1 MSCKLQVSSLQRKK
15 WGRITT
21 RPLTLICV
29 IKYCVRREKMEKLWG
44 GRFKKNIN
52 KEMEEFTSSLS
63 FDKKLAKY
71 DLLGSNAHA
80 QMLGKCKIITKE
92 EKDKIVKGLQE
103 ILKEVQEGKLE
114 IINREAEDIHSWVEN
129 KLKEKI
135 GTVAGKLHIARSRND
150 QIALDERMYLKEEVL
165 KVQDLL
171 KDLQKSLL
179 SLAQKNLGIIMP
191 GYTHLQHAQPL
202 LFSHHL
208 LAYFF
213 MFERDKGRMQ
223 DLYKRIDVL
232 PLGSAALAGTS
243 FPIDRE
249 FVAKQLGF
257 SEISDN
263 SLDAVSD
270 RDFIL
275 EFLSASAI
283 LMMHLSRLGEELVL
297 WSSQEFNF
305 IELDDSFCTG
315 SSIMPQKKNPDAA
328 ELIRGK
334 TGRVYGNLMNLLTTM
349 KALPLAYNHD
359 MQEDKEPLFDTVS
372 TLESSLFLMSKM
384 IETMQ
389 VNKKKMEASTKGDFS
404 TATELAD
411 YLVKKGLSFREAHK
425 LVGGMVIYC
434 LENKKNLEDLTFS
447 ELKSFHKNFNEK
459 TLQKLKP
466 QSAVEAKNSYGG
478 TSLKRVEE
486 SIQKA
491 KQILEQ
497 E

>member
-1 MSCKLQVSSLQRKK
+1 
-15 WGRITT
+15 
-21 RPLTLICV
+21 
-29 IKYCVRREKMEKLWG
+29 MEKLWG
-44 GRFKKNIN
+44 GRFKKSIN
-52 KEMEEFTSSLS
+52 KEMEEFVFSLS
-63 FDKKLAKY
+63 FDKKLIKY
-71 DLLGSNAHA
+71 DLLGSIAHA
-80 QMLGKCKIITKE
+80 QMLGRCKIIINE
-92 EKDKIVKGLQE
+92 EKDKILNGLRQ
-103 ILKEVQEGKLE
+103 ILKEVQEGKLKVVAG
-114 IINREAEDIHSWVEN
+114 EAEDIHSWVEN

-135 GTVAGKLHIARSRND
+135 GTVAGKLHTARSRND

-165 KVQDLL
+165 KIQDLL

-179 SLAQKNLGIIMP
+179 SSAQKNLGIIMP
-191 GYTHLQHAQPL
+191 GYTHLRHAQPL
-202 LFSHHL
+202 LFSHYL
-208 LAYFF
+208 MAYFY

-257 SEISDN
+257 SKVSEN

-334 TGRVYGNLMNLLTTM
+334 TGRVYGNLMNLLTTI

-372 TLESSLFLMSKM
+372 TLESSLLLMSKM
-384 IETMQ
+384 IETMH
-389 VNKKKMEASTKGDFS
+389 VDKEKMEEGTKGDFS

-425 LVGGMVIYC
+425 LIGKIVLYC
-434 LENKKNLEDLTFS
+434 LENKKNLEDLTLT
-447 ELKSFHKNFNEK
+447 ELKLFNKSFDKK
-459 TLQKLKP
+459 TLEILKP
-466 QSAVEAKNSYGG
+466 QSAIKAKDSYGG
-478 TSLKRVEE
+478 TSLKRVKG

-491 KQILEQ
+491 KKILKQ
-497 E
+497 EY

>member
-1 MSCKLQVSSLQRKK
+1 VGVK
-15 WGRITT
+15 
-21 RPLTLICV
+21 
-29 IKYCVRREKMEKLWG
+29 KMEKLWG
-44 GRFKKNIN
+44 GRFKKSIN
-52 KEMEEFTSSLS
+52 KEMEEFISSLS
-63 FDKKLAKY
+63 FDKKLIKH
-71 DLLGSNAHA
+71 DLLGSIAHA
-80 QMLGKCKIITKE
+80 QMLGKCNIITKE
-92 EKDKIVKGLQE
+92 EKNKIVKGLRQ
-103 ILKEVQEGKLE
+103 ILKEVQESKLE
-114 IINREAEDIHSWVEN
+114 IAVGEAEDIHSWVEN

-135 GTVAGKLHIARSRND
+135 GDVAGKLHIARSRND

-165 KVQDLL
+165 KTQGLL

-179 SLAQKNLGIIMP
+179 SSAQKHLGIIMP

-208 LAYFF
+208 MAYFY

-249 FVAKQLGF
+249 YVASQLGF
-257 SEISDN
+257 SKVSEN

-334 TGRVYGNLMNLLTTM
+334 TGRVYGNLINLLTTM

-372 TLESSLFLMSKM
+372 TLEKSLFLMSKM

-411 YLVKKGLSFREAHK
+411 YLVKKGLTFREAHK
-425 LVGGMVIYC
+425 LVGSIVIYC
-434 LENKKNLEDLTFS
+434 LENKKNLEDLTLA
-447 ELKSFHKNFNEK
+447 ELNSFHKNFDKNALK
-459 TLQKLKP
+459 ILKP
-466 QSAVEAKNSYGG
+466 QFAVEAKNSYGG
-478 TSLKRVEE
+478 TCLKRVEE

-491 KQILEQ
+491 KQILK
-497 E
+497 

>member
-1 MSCKLQVSSLQRKK
+1 
-15 WGRITT
+15 
-21 RPLTLICV
+21 
-29 IKYCVRREKMEKLWG
+29 
-44 GRFKKNIN
+44 
-52 KEMEEFTSSLS
+52 
-63 FDKKLAKY
+63 
-71 DLLGSNAHA
+71 
-80 QMLGKCKIITKE
+80 
-92 EKDKIVKGLQE
+92 
-103 ILKEVQEGKLE
+103 
-114 IINREAEDIHSWVEN
+114 
-129 KLKEKI
+129 
-135 GTVAGKLHIARSRND
+135 
-150 QIALDERMYLKEEVL
+150 
-165 KVQDLL
+165 
-171 KDLQKSLL
+171 
-179 SLAQKNLGIIMP
+179 MP
-191 GYTHLQHAQPL
+191 GYTHLQHAQPI

-208 LAYFF
+208 VAYFYV
-213 MFERDKGRMQ
+213 FERDKGRMQ

-249 FVAKQLGF
+249 FVASQLGF
-257 SEISDN
+257 SGISEN

-283 LMMHLSRLGEELVL
+283 LMMHLSRLSEEIIL
-297 WSSQEFNF
+297 WSSKEFNF

-334 TGRVYGNLMNLLTTM
+334 TGRIYGNLINLLTMM

-372 TLESSLFLMSKM
+372 TLETSLFLMSKM
-384 IETMQ
+384 IETMKI
-389 VNKKKMEASTKGDFS
+389 NKEKMEKSTKGDFS
-404 TATELAD
+404 TTTELAD

-434 LENKKNLEDLTFS
+434 LENKKILEDLTLS

-459 TLQKLKP
+459 ALEILKP

-478 TSLKRVEE
+478 TSLKRVKE

-491 KQILEQ
+491 KKILE
-497 E
+497 EK

>member
-1 MSCKLQVSSLQRKK
+1 
-15 WGRITT
+15 
-21 RPLTLICV
+21 
-29 IKYCVRREKMEKLWG
+29 MEKLWG

-52 KEMEEFTSSLS
+52 KEMEEFISSLS
-63 FDKKLAKY
+63 FDKKLIKH
-71 DLLGSNAHA
+71 DLLGSIAHA

-92 EKDKIVKGLQE
+92 ERNKIVEGLKQ
-103 ILKEVQEGKLE
+103 ILKEVQEGKIK
-114 IINREAEDIHSWVEN
+114 IITREAEDIHSWVEN

-135 GTVAGKLHIARSRND
+135 WTVAGKLHIARSRND

-165 KVQDLL
+165 KTQDLL

-179 SLAQKNLGIIMP
+179 SSAQKHLGIIMP

-208 LAYFF
+208 MAYFF

-243 FPIDRE
+243 FPIDKE
-249 FVAKQLGF
+249 FVAKQLSF
-257 SEISDN
+257 SKVSEN

-297 WSSQEFNF
+297 WSSQEFSF

-334 TGRVYGNLMNLLTTM
+334 TGRVYGNLINLLTTM

-359 MQEDKEPLFDTVS
+359 LQEDKEPLFDTVS

-411 YLVKKGLSFREAHK
+411 YLVKKDLSFREAHK
-425 LVGGMVIYC
+425 LVGKIVLYC
-434 LENKKNLEDLTFS
+434 LENKKYLEDITIS
-447 ELKSFHKNFNEK
+447 ELKSFHKSFDKK
-459 TLQKLKP
+459 TLEILKP
-466 QSAVEAKNSYGG
+466 QFAVEAKDSYGG
-478 TSLKRVEE
+478 TSLSRVSE

-491 KQILEQ
+491 KKILKQ

>member
-1 MSCKLQVSSLQRKK
+1 MGVKN
-15 WGRITT
+15 
-21 RPLTLICV
+21 
-29 IKYCVRREKMEKLWG
+29 MEKLWG
-44 GRFKKNIN
+44 GRFKKTIN
-52 KEMEEFTSSLS
+52 KEMEEFISSLS
-63 FDKKLAKY
+63 FDKKLVKY
-71 DLLGSNAHA
+71 DLLGSIAHA
-80 QMLGKCKIITKE
+80 QMLGKCKIIAKE
-92 EKDKIVKGLQE
+92 ETDKIVEGLKQ
-103 ILKEVQEGKLE
+103 ILKEVQEDKVE
-114 IINREAEDIHSWVEN
+114 IVTGEAEDIHSWVEN

-135 GTVAGKLHIARSRND
+135 GAVAGKLHIARSRND
-150 QIALDERMYLKEEVL
+150 QIALDERMYLKEEVI
-165 KVQDLL
+165 KIQFLL
-171 KDLQKSLL
+171 KDLQNSLIVN
-179 SLAQKNLGIIMP
+179 AQKNLGVIMP

-208 LAYFF
+208 MAYFY
-213 MFERDKGRMQ
+213 MLERDKGRMQ
-223 DLYKRIDVL
+223 DLYKRVDVL
-232 PLGSAALAGTS
+232 PLGSVALAGTS

-249 FVAKQLGF
+249 YVATQLGF
-257 SEISDN
+257 NRVSEN

-283 LMMHLSRLGEELVL
+283 LMMHLSRLGEEMVL

-334 TGRVYGNLMNLLTTM
+334 TGRIYGNLVNLLTMM
-349 KALPLAYNHD
+349 KGLPLAYNHD

-389 VNKKKMEASTKGDFS
+389 INKEKMEKGTKGDFS

-411 YLVKKGLSFREAHK
+411 YLVKKGLSFRKAHK
-425 LVGGMVIYC
+425 LVGKIVLYC
-434 LENKKNLEDLTFS
+434 LENNNHLENLALS
-447 ELKSFHKNFNEK
+447 ELKAFHKSFDES
-459 TLQKLKP
+459 TLKILTP
-466 QSAVEAKNSYGG
+466 QAAIKAKDSYGG
-478 TSLKRVEE
+478 TSLKRVKE

-491 KQILEQ
+491 KQILE
-497 E
+497 ENINY

>member
-1 MSCKLQVSSLQRKK
+1 
-15 WGRITT
+15 
-21 RPLTLICV
+21 
-29 IKYCVRREKMEKLWG
+29 
-44 GRFKKNIN
+44 
-52 KEMEEFTSSLS
+52 MEEFISSLS
-63 FDKKLAKY
+63 FDKKLVKY
-71 DLLGSNAHA
+71 DLLGSIAHT
-80 QMLGKCKIITKE
+80 QMLGKCKIIINE
-92 EKDKIVKGLQE
+92 EKDKILNGLRQ
-103 ILKEVQEGKLE
+103 ILKEVQEGKLKVVAG
-114 IINREAEDIHSWVEN
+114 EAEDIHSWVEN

-135 GTVAGKLHIARSRND
+135 GTVAGKLHTARSRND
-150 QIALDERMYLKEEVL
+150 QIVLDERMYLKEEVL
-165 KVQDLL
+165 KIQDLL

-179 SLAQKNLGIIMP
+179 SSAQKNLGIIMP

-208 LAYFF
+208 MAYFY

-257 SEISDN
+257 SKVSEN

-334 TGRVYGNLMNLLTTM
+334 TGRVYGNLMNLLTTI

-372 TLESSLFLMSKM
+372 TLESSLLLMSKI
-384 IETMQ
+384 IETMH
-389 VNKKKMEASTKGDFS
+389 VDKEKMEEGTKGDFS

-425 LVGGMVIYC
+425 LIGKIVLYC
-434 LENKKNLEDLTFS
+434 LENKKNLEDLTLT
-447 ELKSFHKNFNEK
+447 ELKLFNRSFDKK
-459 TLQKLKP
+459 TLEILKP
-466 QSAVEAKNSYGG
+466 QSAIKAKDSYGG
-478 TSLKRVEE
+478 TSLKRVKG

-491 KQILEQ
+491 KKILKQ
-497 E
+497 EY

>member
-1 MSCKLQVSSLQRKK
+1 
-15 WGRITT
+15 
-21 RPLTLICV
+21 
-29 IKYCVRREKMEKLWG
+29 MEKLWG

-52 KEMEEFTSSLS
+52 KEMEEFVSSLS
-63 FDKKLAKY
+63 FDKKLVKY
-71 DLLGSNAHA
+71 DLLGSIAHA

-92 EKDKIVKGLQE
+92 EKNKIVEGLKQV
-103 ILKEVQEGKLE
+103 LEVIQEGKVK
-114 IINREAEDIHSWVEN
+114 IVTKEAEDIHSWAEN

-150 QIALDERMYLKEEVL
+150 QIVLDERMYLKEEVL
-165 KVQDLL
+165 KIQDLL

-179 SLAQKNLGIIMP
+179 SSAQKHLGIIMP

-208 LAYFF
+208 MAYFY
-213 MFERDKGRMQ
+213 MFERDKERMQ
-223 DLYKRIDVL
+223 DLYKRLDVL

-249 FVAKQLGF
+249 FVAEQLDF
-257 SEISDN
+257 SKVSEN

-275 EFLSASAI
+275 EFLSVSAI

-297 WSSQEFNF
+297 WSSQEFDF
-305 IELDDSFCTG
+305 IELDDSFCTR

-334 TGRVYGNLMNLLTTM
+334 TGRVYGNLINLLTMM

-372 TLESSLFLMSKM
+372 TLETSLFLMSKM

-434 LENKKNLEDLTFS
+434 LKNKKNLEDLTLS
-447 ELKSFHKNFNEK
+447 EMRSFHKDFNDD
-459 TLQKLKP
+459 TLKILKSV
-466 QSAVEAKNSYGG
+466 SAVEAKDSYGG
-478 TSLKRVEE
+478 TSLKRVRE

-491 KQILEQ
+491 KKILK
-497 E
+497 

>member
-1 MSCKLQVSSLQRKK
+1 
-15 WGRITT
+15 
-21 RPLTLICV
+21 
-29 IKYCVRREKMEKLWG
+29 MEKLWG

-52 KEMEEFTSSLS
+52 KEMEEFISSLS
-63 FDKKLAKY
+63 FDKKLVKY
-71 DLLGSNAHA
+71 DLLGSIAHA

-114 IINREAEDIHSWVEN
+114 IINGETEDIHSWVEN

-165 KVQDLL
+165 KIQDLL
-171 KDLQKSLL
+171 KNLQKSLL
-179 SLAQKNLGIIMP
+179 SSAQKNLGIIMP

-208 LAYFF
+208 MAYFY

-243 FPIDRE
+243 FPINRE
-249 FVAKQLGF
+249 FVASQLGF

-275 EFLSASAI
+275 EFLSDSAI

-334 TGRVYGNLMNLLTTM
+334 TGRVYGNLINLLTMM

-359 MQEDKEPLFDTVS
+359 MQEDKEPLFDSIFTVKKC
-372 TLESSLFLMSKM
+372 LFLMSKM

-389 VNKKKMEASTKGDFS
+389 VDKEKMEKSTKGDFS
-404 TATELAD
+404 TTTELAD
-411 YLVKKGLSFREAHK
+411 YLVKKGLSFRESHK
-425 LVGGMVIYC
+425 LVGKIVLHC
-434 LENKKNLEDLTFS
+434 LEKKKYLEDLTLS
-447 ELKSFHKNFNEK
+447 ELKSFYKDLDVEVLK
-459 TLQKLKP
+459 ILKP
-466 QSAVEAKNSYGG
+466 HSAVESKNSFGG
-478 TSLKRVEE
+478 TSLKRVRE

-491 KQILEQ
+491 KKILEGKQ
-497 E
+497 

>member
-1 MSCKLQVSSLQRKK
+1 
-15 WGRITT
+15 
-21 RPLTLICV
+21 
-29 IKYCVRREKMEKLWG
+29 
-44 GRFKKNIN
+44 
-52 KEMEEFTSSLS
+52 MEEFISSLS
-63 FDKKLAKY
+63 FDKKLVKY
-71 DLLGSNAHA
+71 DLLGSIAHA

-92 EKDKIVKGLQE
+92 ETDKIVEGLKQ
-103 ILKEVQEGKLE
+103 ILKEVQEDKVE
-114 IINREAEDIHSWVEN
+114 IVTGEAEDIHSWVEN

-135 GTVAGKLHIARSRND
+135 GAIAGKLHIARSRND
-150 QIALDERMYLKEEVL
+150 QIALDERMYLKEEVI
-165 KVQDLL
+165 KIQYLL
-171 KDLQKSLL
+171 KDLQKSLIVT
-179 SLAQKNLGIIMP
+179 AQKNLGVIMP

-208 LAYFF
+208 MAYFY

-249 FVAKQLGF
+249 YVATQLGF
-257 SEISDN
+257 GGISEN

-275 EFLSASAI
+275 EFLSVSAI
-283 LMMHLSRLGEELVL
+283 LMMHLSRLGEEMVL
-297 WSSQEFNF
+297 WSSQEFDF

-334 TGRVYGNLMNLLTTM
+334 TGRVYGNLLNLLTMM

-389 VNKKKMEASTKGDFS
+389 INKEKMEKGTKDDFS

-425 LVGGMVIYC
+425 LVGKIVLYC
-434 LENKKNLEDLTFS
+434 LENNNHLENLALS
-447 ELKSFHKNFNEK
+447 ELKAFHKSFDER
-459 TLQKLKP
+459 TLKILKP
-466 QSAVEAKNSYGG
+466 QSAVEAKDSVGG
-478 TSLKRVEE
+478 TSLKSVKE

-491 KQILEQ
+491 KQILE
-497 E
+497 EK

>member
-1 MSCKLQVSSLQRKK
+1 
-15 WGRITT
+15 
-21 RPLTLICV
+21 
-29 IKYCVRREKMEKLWG
+29 MEKLWG

-52 KEMEEFTSSLS
+52 KEMEEFVSSLS
-63 FDKKLAKY
+63 FDKKLVKH
-71 DLLGSNAHA
+71 DLLGSIVHA

-92 EKDKIVKGLQE
+92 ERNKIVEGLKQ
-103 ILKEVQEGKLE
+103 ILKEVQEGKVK
-114 IINREAEDIHSWVEN
+114 IITREAEDIHSWAEN
-129 KLKEKI
+129 RLKEKI
-135 GTVAGKLHIARSRND
+135 GNVAGKLHIARSRND

-165 KVQDLL
+165 KIQDLL
-171 KDLQKSLL
+171 KDLQKSFL
-179 SLAQKNLGIIMP
+179 SSARKHLGIIMP

-202 LFSHHL
+202 LLSHHL
-208 LAYFF
+208 MAYFY
-213 MFERDKGRMQ
+213 MFERDKGRLQ

-257 SEISDN
+257 SKVSEN

-275 EFLSASAI
+275 EFLSDSAI

-297 WSSQEFNF
+297 WSSQEFGF
-305 IELDDSFCTG
+305 IEMDDSFCTG

-334 TGRVYGNLMNLLTTM
+334 TGRVYGNLINLLTTM

-359 MQEDKEPLFDTVS
+359 MQEDKEPLFDTAF
-372 TLESSLFLMSKM
+372 TLERSLFLMSKM
-384 IETMQ
+384 IETIQ
-389 VNKKKMEASTKGDFS
+389 INKEKMEEGTKGDFS

-425 LVGGMVIYC
+425 LVGKIVLHC
-434 LENKKNLEDLTFS
+434 FENKTPLEDLTIG
-447 ELKSFHKNFNEK
+447 ELKLFHKDFNED
-459 TLQKLKP
+459 TLKILKP
-466 QSAVEAKNSYGG
+466 QSAIEAKNSYGG
-478 TSLKRVEE
+478 TSLKRVRE

-491 KQILEQ
+491 KKILKEK
-497 E
+497 

>member
-1 MSCKLQVSSLQRKK
+1 
-15 WGRITT
+15 
-21 RPLTLICV
+21 
-29 IKYCVRREKMEKLWG
+29 
-44 GRFKKNIN
+44 
-52 KEMEEFTSSLS
+52 
-63 FDKKLAKY
+63 
-71 DLLGSNAHA
+71 
-80 QMLGKCKIITKE
+80 
-92 EKDKIVKGLQE
+92 
-103 ILKEVQEGKLE
+103 
-114 IINREAEDIHSWVEN
+114 
-129 KLKEKI
+129 
-135 GTVAGKLHIARSRND
+135 VAGKLHIARSRND

-165 KVQDLL
+165 KTQGLL

-179 SLAQKNLGIIMP
+179 SSVHKNLGIIMP
-191 GYTHLQHAQPL
+191 GYTHLQHAQPI

-208 LAYFF
+208 MAYFF

-257 SEISDN
+257 SNVSKN
-263 SLDAVSD
+263 SLDTVSD

-297 WSSQEFNF
+297 WSSQEFDF

-334 TGRVYGNLMNLLTTM
+334 TGRVYGNLINLLTTM

-389 VNKKKMEASTKGDFS
+389 VNKKKMEKVTKGDFS

-411 YLVKKGLSFREAHK
+411 YLVKKDLSFREAHK
-425 LVGGMVIYC
+425 LIGKIVLYC
-434 LENKKNLEDLTFS
+434 LENKKYLEDLTIS
-447 ELKSFHKNFNEK
+447 ELKSFHKSFDKK
-459 TLQKLKP
+459 TLEVLKP
-466 QSAVEAKNSYGG
+466 KFAVEAEDSYGG
-478 TSLKRVEE
+478 TSLNRVSE

-491 KQILEQ
+491 KKILKQ

>member
-1 MSCKLQVSSLQRKK
+1 M
-15 WGRITT
+15 
-21 RPLTLICV
+21 
-29 IKYCVRREKMEKLWG
+29 MEKLWG

-52 KEMEEFTSSLS
+52 KEMEKFISSLS
-63 FDKKLAKY
+63 FDKKLVKY
-71 DLLGSNAHA
+71 DLLGSIAHA
-80 QMLGKCKIITKE
+80 QMLEKCKIITKE
-92 EKDKIVKGLQE
+92 EKDKIVNGLRQ
-103 ILKEVQEGKLE
+103 ILKEVQEGKLK
-114 IINREAEDIHSWVEN
+114 IVAGGAEDIHSWVEN

-135 GTVAGKLHIARSRND
+135 EAVAGKLHIARSRND

-165 KVQDLL
+165 KIQDLL

-179 SLAQKNLGIIMP
+179 SSAQKHLGIIMP

-208 LAYFF
+208 MAYFY

-249 FVAKQLGF
+249 YVASQLDF
-257 SEISDN
+257 KKISEN

-270 RDFIL
+270 RDFVL

-334 TGRVYGNLMNLLTTM
+334 TGRVYGNLINLLTMM

-372 TLESSLFLMSKM
+372 TLESSLFLMSKI

-389 VNKKKMEASTKGDFS
+389 VNKEKMKECTKDDFS

-425 LVGGMVIYC
+425 LVGKIVLYC
-434 LENKKNLEDLTFS
+434 LENKKYLEDLTIS
-447 ELKSFHKNFNEK
+447 ELKSFHKSFDKK
-459 TLQKLKP
+459 TLEFLKP
-466 QSAVEAKNSYGG
+466 QSAIEAKDSYGG
-478 TSLKRVEE
+478 TSLKRVKE

-491 KQILEQ
+491 KKILEGK
-497 E
+497 

>member
-1 MSCKLQVSSLQRKK
+1 MGKF
-15 WGRITT
+15 I
-21 RPLTLICV
+21 
-29 IKYCVRREKMEKLWG
+29 
-44 GRFKKNIN
+44 
-52 KEMEEFTSSLS
+52 SSLS
-63 FDKKLAKY
+63 FDKKLVKY
-71 DLLGSNAHA
+71 DLLGSIAHS

-92 EKDKIVKGLQE
+92 ERNKIVEGLKQ
-103 ILKEVQEGKLE
+103 ILKEVQEGKIK
-114 IINREAEDIHSWVEN
+114 IITREAEDIHSWVEN

-135 GTVAGKLHIARSRND
+135 GAIAGKLHIARSRND

-165 KVQDLL
+165 KIQGLL
-171 KDLQKSLL
+171 KDLQKSLIAT
-179 SLAQKNLGIIMP
+179 AQKNLGVIMP
-191 GYTHLQHAQPL
+191 GYTHLQHAQPI

-208 LAYFF
+208 MAYFY

-223 DLYKRIDVL
+223 DLYKRVDVL

-249 FVAKQLGF
+249 FVASQLGF
-257 SEISDN
+257 SGISEN

-270 RDFIL
+270 RDFVL

-297 WSSQEFNF
+297 WSSKEFDF

-334 TGRVYGNLMNLLTTM
+334 TGRIYGNLINLLTMM

-372 TLESSLFLMSKM
+372 TLKTSLFLMSKM

-389 VNKKKMEASTKGDFS
+389 VNKEKMEESTKGDFS

-411 YLVKKGLSFREAHK
+411 YLVKKGLTFREAHK
-425 LVGGMVIYC
+425 LVGSIVIYC
-434 LENKKNLEDLTFS
+434 LENKKNLEDLTLT
-447 ELKSFHKNFNEK
+447 ELNFFHKNFNEDV
-459 TLQKLKP
+459 LKILTP
-466 QSAVEAKNSYGG
+466 HFTVEAKDSYGG
-478 TSLKRVEE
+478 TSLKRVKE

-491 KQILEQ
+491 KQILE
-497 E
+497 ENINY

>member
-1 MSCKLQVSSLQRKK
+1 
-15 WGRITT
+15 
-21 RPLTLICV
+21 
-29 IKYCVRREKMEKLWG
+29 MEKLWG
-44 GRFKKNIN
+44 GRFTKKIN
-52 KEMEEFTSSLS
+52 KEMEEFVSSLS

-71 DLLGSNAHA
+71 DLLGSIVHA
-80 QMLGKCKIITKE
+80 QMLGKCNIITNE
-92 EKDKIVKGLQE
+92 ESNKIVEGLKQ
-103 ILKEVQEGKLE
+103 ILKEVQESK
-114 IINREAEDIHSWVEN
+114 IKIDISEAEDIHSWVEN

-135 GTVAGKLHIARSRND
+135 GILAGKLHIARSRND
-150 QIALDERMYLKEEVL
+150 QISLDERMYLKEEVEII
-165 KVQDLL
+165 QDLL

-179 SLAQKNLGIIMP
+179 SSAQKNLGIMMS
-191 GYTHLQHAQPL
+191 GYTHLQHAQPI

-208 LAYFF
+208 LAYFY
-213 MFERDKGRMQ
+213 MLERDKGRMQ
-223 DLYKRIDVL
+223 NLYKRIDIL

-249 FVAKQLGF
+249 FTASQLGF
-257 SEISDN
+257 SGISEN

-275 EFLSASAI
+275 EFLSASTI
-283 LMMHLSRLGEELVL
+283 SMMHLSRLSEEIIL
-297 WSSQEFNF
+297 WSSKEFDF

-334 TGRVYGNLMNLLTTM
+334 TGRIYGNLVNILTMM
-349 KALPLAYNHD
+349 KALPLTYNHD
-359 MQEDKEPLFDTVS
+359 MQEDKEPLFDTVF
-372 TLESSLFLMSKM
+372 TLKTSLLLMSKM

-389 VNKKKMEASTKGDFS
+389 INKEKMETSTKGDFS

-425 LVGGMVIYC
+425 LVGSIVIYC
-434 LENKKNLEDLTFS
+434 LENKKILEDLTLP
-447 ELKSFHKNFNEK
+447 ELQSFHKSFDKNTIEIL
-459 TLQKLKP
+459 TP
-466 QSAVEAKNSYGG
+466 QSAIDVKDSYGG
-478 TSLKRVEE
+478 TSLKRVRE

-491 KQILEQ
+491 KRTLE

>member
-1 MSCKLQVSSLQRKK
+1 
-15 WGRITT
+15 
-21 RPLTLICV
+21 
-29 IKYCVRREKMEKLWG
+29 MEKLWG
-44 GRFKKNIN
+44 GRFKKTIN
-52 KEMEEFTSSLS
+52 KEMEEFISSLS
-63 FDKKLAKY
+63 FDKKLVKY
-71 DLLGSNAHA
+71 DLLGSIAHA
-80 QMLGKCKIITKE
+80 QMLGKCKIIAKE
-92 EKDKIVKGLQE
+92 EKDKIVEGLKQ
-103 ILKEVQEGKLE
+103 ILKEVQEDKVE
-114 IINREAEDIHSWVEN
+114 IVTGETEDIHSWVEN

-135 GTVAGKLHIARSRND
+135 GAIAGKLHIARSRND
-150 QIALDERMYLKEEVL
+150 QIAFDERMYLKEEVL
-165 KVQDLL
+165 KIQGLL
-171 KDLQKSLL
+171 KDLQKSLIAT
-179 SLAQKNLGIIMP
+179 AQKNLGVIMP

-208 LAYFF
+208 MAYFY

-223 DLYKRIDVL
+223 DLYKRVDVL

-249 FVAKQLGF
+249 YVATQLGF
-257 SEISDN
+257 GGISEN

-283 LMMHLSRLGEELVL
+283 LMMHLSRLGEEMVL
-297 WSSQEFNF
+297 WSSQEFDF

-334 TGRVYGNLMNLLTTM
+334 TGRVYGNLINLLTMM

-389 VNKKKMEASTKGDFS
+389 INKEKMEKGSKDDFS

-425 LVGGMVIYC
+425 LVGKIVLYC
-434 LENKKNLEDLTFS
+434 LENNNHLENLTLS
-447 ELKSFHKNFNEK
+447 ELKAFQKDFNEDI
-459 TLQKLKP
+459 LKILKVE
-466 QSAVEAKNSYGG
+466 SAVETKDSYGG

-486 SIQKA
+486 SIKSA
-491 KQILEQ
+491 KEILE
-497 E
+497 EK

>member
-1 MSCKLQVSSLQRKK
+1 MQ
-15 WGRITT
+15 
-21 RPLTLICV
+21 
-29 IKYCVRREKMEKLWG
+29 
-44 GRFKKNIN
+44 
-52 KEMEEFTSSLS
+52 EFVSSLS
-63 FDKKLAKY
+63 FDKKLVEY
-71 DLLGSNAHA
+71 DLLGSIAHA
-80 QMLGKCKIITKE
+80 QMLGKCKIIAKE
-92 EKDKIVKGLQE
+92 EKDKIVEGLEQ
-103 ILKEVQEGKLE
+103 ILKEVQKGEVKIVTG
-114 IINREAEDIHSWVEN
+114 EAEDIHSWVEN

-135 GTVAGKLHIARSRND
+135 GNIAGKLHIARSRND

-165 KVQDLL
+165 KIQDLI
-171 KDLQKSLL
+171 KNLQKSLML
-179 SLAQKNLGIIMP
+179 TAQKNLGIIMP
-191 GYTHLQHAQPL
+191 GYTHLQHAQPI

-208 LAYFF
+208 MAYFY
-213 MFERDKGRMQ
+213 MFERNKGRMQ
-223 DLYKRIDVL
+223 DLNKRVDVL

-249 FVAKQLGF
+249 FVASQLGF
-257 SEISDN
+257 SGISEN

-283 LMMHLSRLGEELVL
+283 LMMHLSRLSEEIIL
-297 WSSQEFNF
+297 WSSKEFNF

-334 TGRVYGNLMNLLTTM
+334 TGRIYGNLINLLTMM

-372 TLESSLFLMSKM
+372 TLETSLFLMSKM
-384 IETMQ
+384 IETMKI
-389 VNKKKMEASTKGDFS
+389 NKEKMEKSTKGDFS

-411 YLVKKGLSFREAHK
+411 YLAKKGLTFREAHK
-425 LVGGMVIYC
+425 LVGKIVLYC
-434 LENKKNLEDLTFS
+434 LENKKSLEDLTLS

-459 TLQKLKP
+459 ALEILKP
-466 QSAVEAKNSYGG
+466 QTAIEAKNSIGG
-478 TSLKRVEE
+478 TSLKRVKE

-491 KQILEQ
+491 KQILKQ

>member
-1 MSCKLQVSSLQRKK
+1 
-15 WGRITT
+15 
-21 RPLTLICV
+21 
-29 IKYCVRREKMEKLWG
+29 MEK
-44 GRFKKNIN
+44 FI
-52 KEMEEFTSSLS
+52 SSLS
-63 FDKKLAKY
+63 FDKKLVKY
-71 DLLGSNAHA
+71 DLLGSIAHA

-114 IINREAEDIHSWVEN
+114 IINGEAEDIHSWVEN

-135 GTVAGKLHIARSRND
+135 GAVAGKLHTARSRND
-150 QIALDERMYLKEEVL
+150 QIALDERMYLKEEDL
-165 KVQDLL
+165 KTQDLL

-179 SLAQKNLGIIMP
+179 SSAQEHLGIIMP

-208 LAYFF
+208 MAYFY

-249 FVAKQLGF
+249 FVASQLGF
-257 SEISDN
+257 SGISEN

-283 LMMHLSRLGEELVL
+283 SMMHLSRLGEELVL
-297 WSSQEFNF
+297 WSSQEYGF

-334 TGRVYGNLMNLLTTM
+334 TGRVYGNLINLLTMM

-359 MQEDKEPLFDTVS
+359 MQEDKEPVFDTVS
-372 TLESSLFLMSKM
+372 TLETSLFLMSKM
-384 IETMQ
+384 IDSIQ
-389 VNKKKMEASTKGDFS
+389 VNKEKMEEGTKGDFS

-411 YLVKKGLSFREAHK
+411 YLAKKGLSFREAHK

-434 LENKKNLEDLTFS
+434 LENKKNLEDLTLS
-447 ELKSFHKNFNEK
+447 ELKTFHKNFNED
-459 TLQKLKP
+459 TLKILAP
-466 QSAVEAKNSYGG
+466 VSAVEAKDSFGG
-478 TSLKRVEE
+478 TSLNRVSE

-491 KQILEQ
+491 KKILE
-497 E
+497 EK

>member
-1 MSCKLQVSSLQRKK
+1 
-15 WGRITT
+15 
-21 RPLTLICV
+21 
-29 IKYCVRREKMEKLWG
+29 MEKLWG

-52 KEMEEFTSSLS
+52 KEMEEFISSLS
-63 FDKKLAKY
+63 FDKKLIKY
-71 DLLGSNAHA
+71 DLLGSIAHT
-80 QMLGKCKIITKE
+80 QMLGKCKIIINE
-92 EKDKIVKGLQE
+92 EKDKIVNGLRQ
-103 ILKEVQEGKLE
+103 ILKEVQEGKLKVVAG
-114 IINREAEDIHSWVEN
+114 EAEDIHSWVEN

-135 GTVAGKLHIARSRND
+135 GTVAGKLHTARSRND

-165 KVQDLL
+165 KTRGLL
-171 KDLQKSLL
+171 KELQKSLL
-179 SLAQKNLGIIMP
+179 SSAQKNLGIIMP

-208 LAYFF
+208 MAYFF

-257 SEISDN
+257 SKVSEN

-297 WSSQEFNF
+297 WSSQEFDF

-334 TGRVYGNLMNLLTTM
+334 TGRVYGNLINLLTMM

-372 TLESSLFLMSKM
+372 TLETSLFLMSKM

-425 LVGGMVIYC
+425 LVGKIVLYC
-434 LENKKNLEDLTFS
+434 LENKKYLEDLILT
-447 ELKSFHKNFNEK
+447 ELKSFNKSFDKK
-459 TLQKLKP
+459 TLEILKP
-466 QSAVEAKNSYGG
+466 QSAIEAKDSFGG
-478 TSLKRVEE
+478 TSLKRVKE

-491 KQILEQ
+491 KKILEEKQ
-497 E
+497 

>member
-1 MSCKLQVSSLQRKK
+1 
-15 WGRITT
+15 
-21 RPLTLICV
+21 
-29 IKYCVRREKMEKLWG
+29 MEKLWS

-52 KEMEEFTSSLS
+52 KEMEKFISSLS
-63 FDKKLAKY
+63 FDKKLVKY
-71 DLLGSNAHA
+71 DLLGSIAHS

-92 EKDKIVKGLQE
+92 ERNKIVEGLKQ
-103 ILKEVQEGKLE
+103 ILKEVQEGKVK
-114 IINREAEDIHSWVEN
+114 IITREAEDIHSWVEN

-135 GTVAGKLHIARSRND
+135 GAVAGKLHIARSRND
-150 QIALDERMYLKEEVL
+150 QIALDERIYLKEEVL
-165 KVQDLL
+165 KIQDLL
-171 KDLQKSLL
+171 KNLQKSLML
-179 SLAQKNLGIIMP
+179 TAQKNLGIIMP
-191 GYTHLQHAQPL
+191 GYTHLRHAQPI

-208 LAYFF
+208 MAYFY

-223 DLYKRIDVL
+223 DLYKRVDVL

-249 FVAKQLGF
+249 YVATQLGF
-257 SEISDN
+257 NRISEN

-283 LMMHLSRLGEELVL
+283 LMMHLSRLSEEIIL
-297 WSSQEFNF
+297 WSSKEFNF

-334 TGRVYGNLMNLLTTM
+334 TGRVYGNLINLLTMM

-372 TLESSLFLMSKM
+372 TLETSLFLMSKM

-389 VNKKKMEASTKGDFS
+389 VNKEKMETSTRGDFS

-411 YLVKKGLSFREAHK
+411 YLVKKGLTFREAHK
-425 LVGGMVIYC
+425 LVGSIVIYC
-434 LENKKNLEDLTFS
+434 LENKKNLEDLTLS
-447 ELKSFHKNFNEK
+447 ELKSFHKNFSEK
-459 TLQKLKP
+459 TLEILKP
-466 QSAVEAKNSYGG
+466 QTAIDAKDSVGG
-478 TSLKRVEE
+478 TSLKSVKE

-491 KQILEQ
+491 KKILKQEQ
-497 E
+497 

>member
-1 MSCKLQVSSLQRKK
+1 
-15 WGRITT
+15 
-21 RPLTLICV
+21 
-29 IKYCVRREKMEKLWG
+29 MEKLWG

-52 KEMEEFTSSLS
+52 KEMEEFISSLS
-63 FDKKLAKY
+63 FDKKLVKY
-71 DLLGSNAHA
+71 DLLGSIAHA
-80 QMLGKCKIITKE
+80 QMLGKCNIITKGE
-92 EKDKIVKGLQE
+92 RNKIVEGLKQ

-114 IINREAEDIHSWVEN
+114 IDAKEAEDIHSWVEN

-165 KVQDLL
+165 KIQDLL

-179 SLAQKNLGIIMP
+179 SSAQKHLGIIMP

-208 LAYFF
+208 MAYFF

-249 FVAKQLGF
+249 YVASQLGF
-257 SEISDN
+257 KQIAEN

-334 TGRVYGNLMNLLTTM
+334 TGRVYGNLINLLTMM

-372 TLESSLFLMSKM
+372 TLDTSLFLMRKM
-384 IETMQ
+384 IETIQ
-389 VNKKKMEASTKGDFS
+389 VNKEKMEKSTKGDFS

-411 YLVKKGLSFREAHK
+411 YLVKKDLSFREAHK
-425 LVGGMVIYC
+425 LIGKIVLYC
-434 LENKKNLEDLTFS
+434 LGNKKPLEGLTLS
-447 ELKSFHKNFNEK
+447 ELKSFNKSFDKK
-459 TLQKLKP
+459 TLDILKTH
-466 QSAVEAKNSYGG
+466 SAVEAKDSYGG
-478 TSLKRVEE
+478 TSLKRVKE

-491 KQILEQ
+491 KKILE
-497 E
+497 EK

>member
-1 MSCKLQVSSLQRKK
+1 
-15 WGRITT
+15 
-21 RPLTLICV
+21 
-29 IKYCVRREKMEKLWG
+29 MEKLWG

-52 KEMEEFTSSLS
+52 KEMEEFISSLS
-63 FDKKLAKY
+63 FDKKLVKY
-71 DLLGSNAHA
+71 DLLGSIAHA

-114 IINREAEDIHSWVEN
+114 IINGEAEDIHSWVEN

-135 GTVAGKLHIARSRND
+135 GAVAGKLHTARSRND
-150 QIALDERMYLKEEVL
+150 QIALDERMYLKEEDL
-165 KVQDLL
+165 KTQDLL

-179 SLAQKNLGIIMP
+179 SSAQKNLGIIMP
-191 GYTHLQHAQPL
+191 GYTHLQHAQPI

-208 LAYFF
+208 MACFY

-249 FVAKQLGF
+249 YVAKELYFGMI
-257 SEISDN
+257 SEN

-270 RDFIL
+270 RDYIL

-283 LMMHLSRLGEELVL
+283 LMMHLSRLSEEIIL
-297 WSSQEFNF
+297 WSSKEFNF

-334 TGRVYGNLMNLLTTM
+334 TGRVYGNMINLFTVM

-372 TLESSLFLMSKM
+372 TLNTSLFLMSKM

-389 VNKKKMEASTKGDFS
+389 INKEKMEKGSKGDFS

-425 LVGGMVIYC
+425 LVGNIVIYC
-434 LENKKNLEDLTFS
+434 LENKKILEDLTLS
-447 ELKSFHKNFNEK
+447 ELKSFHKSFDKK
-459 TLQKLKP
+459 TLEILKP
-466 QSAVEAKNSYGG
+466 QSAVEAKDSYGG
-478 TSLKRVEE
+478 TSLKRVKE

-491 KQILEQ
+491 KQILE
-497 E
+497 EK

>member
-1 MSCKLQVSSLQRKK
+1 
-15 WGRITT
+15 
-21 RPLTLICV
+21 
-29 IKYCVRREKMEKLWG
+29 MEKLWG

-52 KEMEEFTSSLS
+52 KEMEKFISSLS
-63 FDKKLAKY
+63 FDKKLVKY
-71 DLLGSNAHA
+71 DLLGSIAHA

-92 EKDKIVKGLQE
+92 EKNEIVKGLQE

-114 IINREAEDIHSWVEN
+114 IITGEAEDIHSWAEN

-165 KVQDLL
+165 KTQGLL

-179 SLAQKNLGIIMP
+179 SSAQKHLGIIMP

-208 LAYFF
+208 MAYFF

-223 DLYKRIDVL
+223 DLFKRIDVL

-249 FVAKQLGF
+249 YVASQLGF
-257 SEISDN
+257 SEISEN
-263 SLDAVSD
+263 SLDTVSD

-275 EFLSASAI
+275 EFLSVSAI

-297 WSSQEFNF
+297 WSSQEFDF

-334 TGRVYGNLMNLLTTM
+334 TGRVYGNLINLLTMM
-349 KALPLAYNHD
+349 KSLPLAYNHD

-372 TLESSLFLMSKM
+372 TLETSLFLMSKM

-389 VNKKKMEASTKGDFS
+389 INKEKMEKNTKGDFS

-411 YLVKKGLSFREAHK
+411 YLVKKDLSFREAHK
-425 LVGGMVIYC
+425 LVGSIVIYC
-434 LENKKNLEDLTFS
+434 LENRKNLEDLTLS

-459 TLQKLKP
+459 ALEILKP
-466 QSAVEAKNSYGG
+466 HISIEAKDSYGG
-478 TSLKRVEE
+478 TSLKRVRE

-491 KQILEQ
+491 KKILKQ

>member
-1 MSCKLQVSSLQRKK
+1 M
-15 WGRITT
+15 
-21 RPLTLICV
+21 TLHLE
-29 IKYCVRREKMEKLWG
+29 EKMENLWG

-52 KEMEEFTSSLS
+52 KEMEKFMSSLS
-63 FDKKLAKY
+63 FDRKLVKY
-71 DLLGSNAHA
+71 DLLGSIAHA
-80 QMLGKCKIITKE
+80 QMLGKCKIIIKKE
-92 EKDKIVKGLQE
+92 GDKIVEGLKQ
-103 ILKEVQEGKLE
+103 ILKEVKEGKVK
-114 IINREAEDIHSWVEN
+114 IITNEAEDIHSWVEN

-135 GTVAGKLHIARSRND
+135 GAVAGKLHIARSRND
-150 QIALDERMYLKEEVL
+150 QIALDERLYLKEEVQKIQNL
-165 KVQDLL
+165 LNDLQISLLL
-171 KDLQKSLL
+171 K
-179 SLAQKNLGIIMP
+179 AEKNLDTIMP
-191 GYTHLQHAQPL
+191 GYTHLQHAQPI

-208 LAYFF
+208 LAYFYKF
-213 MFERDKGRMQ
+213 NRDKGRLK
-223 DLYKRIDVL
+223 DLFKRMDFL

-249 FVAKQLGF
+249 YVAKELNF
-257 SEISDN
+257 SMISEN

-283 LMMHLSRLGEELVL
+283 LMMHLSNLSEEIIL
-297 WSSQEFNF
+297 WSSKEFNF

-334 TGRVYGNLMNLLTTM
+334 TGRVYGNLINLLIVM

-372 TLESSLFLMSKM
+372 TLERSLFLMSKM

-389 VNKKKMEASTKGDFS
+389 VNKKKMEKSTKGDFS

-411 YLVKKGLSFREAHK
+411 YLVKKGLTFREAHK
-425 LVGGMVIYC
+425 LVGSIVIYC
-434 LENKKNLEDLTFS
+434 LENKKNLEDLTLS
-447 ELKSFHKNFNEK
+447 ELKSFHKYFNEK
-459 TLQKLKP
+459 ALEILKP
-466 QSAVEAKNSYGG
+466 QSAVKAKDSYGG
-478 TSLKRVEE
+478 TSLKRVKA

-491 KQILEQ
+491 KQILKEK
-497 E
+497 